1 MVASC
6 LSLHLDSKAKIPMAK
21 KTLHMFVNVNDF
33 LKAKDTHYA
42 KASLLAPLLLLNN
55 VHTLL

>member
-1 MVASC
+1 
-6 LSLHLDSKAKIPMAK
+6 MAK